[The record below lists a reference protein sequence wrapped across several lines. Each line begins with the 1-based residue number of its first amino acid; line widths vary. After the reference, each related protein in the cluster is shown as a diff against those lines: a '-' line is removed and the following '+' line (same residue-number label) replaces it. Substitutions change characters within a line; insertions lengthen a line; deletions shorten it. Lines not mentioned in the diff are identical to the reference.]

1 MVCASGFFGI
11 FISGQIH
18 GNFHLK
24 KKSWIS
30 LQPQYWEFLCKQDA
44 LKRILCSQPCE
55 FRRDTTGYRLQ
66 PGLGSEETQLLS
78 LPTFYFFKL
87 YHSLL

>member
-24 KKSWIS
+24 KKIMDFTAAPVLGVS
-30 LQPQYWEFLCKQDA
+30 L
-44 LKRILCSQPCE
+44 
-55 FRRDTTGYRLQ
+55 
-66 PGLGSEETQLLS
+66 
-78 LPTFYFFKL
+78 
-87 YHSLL
+87 